1 MMADF
6 NPAFDKM
13 IADEGGYVLHN
24 VAGDTGGMT
33 YAGIAR
39 NKNPN
44 WGGWNLI
51 DHNEINNALLT
62 SFVRAFYKTEFWD
75 RLRGDEVTNQVVAE
89 SVFNF
94 GVNTGL
100 SVAVKLAQLIVGA
113 TPDGA
118 VGNVTLQKFNKV
130 EPEAFK
136 KAYALAK
143 ITRYAD
149 ICNKNR
155 TQSKFLLGWINRTL
169 SGLK

>member
-1 MMADF
+1 MADF

-13 IADEGGYVLHN
+13 IVDEGGYVLHT

-39 NKNPN
+39 NSNPH
-44 WGGWNLI
+44 WPGWNLI
-51 DHNEINNALLT
+51 DNGAIDNPLLT
-62 SFVRAFYKTEFWD
+62 SMVRNFYKVEFWD
-75 RLRGDEVTNQVVAE
+75 RVRGDEITQQVVAE
-89 SVFNF
+89 NLFNF
-94 GVNTGL
+94 GVNTGIK
-100 SVAVKLAQLIVGA
+100 VAVKLAQLIVGA

-118 VGNVTLQKFNKV
+118 VGNVTLQKFNNV

>member
-1 MMADF
+1 MADF

-13 IADEGGYVLHN
+13 IVDEGGYVLHT

-39 NKNPN
+39 NSNPQ
-44 WGGWNLI
+44 WPGWNLI
-51 DHNEINNALLT
+51 DHGAIDNPLLT
-62 SFVRAFYKTEFWD
+62 GMVRNFYKVEFWD
-75 RLRGDEVTNQVVAE
+75 RIRGDELTSQVVAE
-89 SVFNF
+89 NLFNF
-94 GVNTGL
+94 GVNTGIK
-100 SVAVKLAQLIVGA
+100 VAVKLAQLIVGA

-118 VGNVTLQKFNKV
+118 IGDVTMQKFNNV
-130 EPEAFK
+130 EPEAFR

-149 ICNKNR
+149 ICNKNK

-169 SGLK
+169 KGLK

>member
-1 MMADF
+1 MANF
-6 NPAFDKM
+6 EQAFEKM

-44 WGGWNLI
+44 WPGWNLI
-51 DHNEINNALLT
+51 DHEALNNPLL
-62 SFVRAFYKTEFWD
+62 SGMVRNFYKVEFWD
-75 RLRGDEVTNQVVAE
+75 RVRGDEIANQTVAE

-94 GVNTGL
+94 SVNTGMG
-100 SVAVKLAQLIVGA
+100 VAVKLAQLIVGA

-118 VGNVTLQKFNKV
+118 VGENTLQKFNAA

-155 TQSKFLLGWINRTL
+155 TQSKFLLGWVNRTL
-169 SGLK
+169 KGLK

>member
-1 MMADF
+1 MADF
-6 NPAFDKM
+6 NAAFEKM

-44 WGGWNLI
+44 WPGWNLI
-51 DHNEINNALLT
+51 DHEALNNPLLT
-62 SFVRAFYKTEFWD
+62 GMVRNFYKVEFWD
-75 RLRGDEVTNQVVAE
+75 RIRGDEIANQVVAE

-94 GVNTGL
+94 GVNTGMG
-100 SVAVKLAQLIVGA
+100 VAVKLAQLIVGA

-118 VGNVTLQKFNKV
+118 VGEKTVEKFSNV

-155 TQSKFLLGWINRTL
+155 SQSKFLLGWLNRTL
-169 SGLK
+169 KGLK

>member
-1 MMADF
+1 MADF
-6 NPAFDKM
+6 NAAFEKM

-44 WGGWNLI
+44 WPGWNLI
-51 DHNEINNALLT
+51 DHEALNNPLLT
-62 SFVRAFYKTEFWD
+62 GMVRNFYKVEFWD
-75 RLRGDEVTNQVVAE
+75 RIRGDEIANQVVAE

-94 GVNTGL
+94 GVNTGMG
-100 SVAVKLAQLIVGA
+100 VAVKLAQLIVGA

-118 VGNVTLQKFNKV
+118 VGNVTLQKFNNV
-130 EPEAFK
+130 EPESFK

-143 ITRYAD
+143 ITRYTD

-169 SGLK
+169 KGLK

>member
-1 MMADF
+1 MANF
-6 NPAFDKM
+6 EQAFEKM

-39 NKNPN
+39 NKNPQ
-44 WGGWNLI
+44 WPGWKLI
-51 DHNEINNALLT
+51 DNEAINNSLLT
-62 SFVRAFYKTEFWD
+62 GMVRNFYKVEFWD
-75 RLRGDEVTNQVVAE
+75 RVRGDEIANQTVAE
-89 SVFNF
+89 NIFNF
-94 GVNTGL
+94 SVNTGM

-118 VGNVTLQKFNKV
+118 VGEKTLQKFNAV
-130 EPEAFK
+130 ETESFK

-155 TQSKFLLGWINRTL
+155 KQSKFLLGWLNRTL
-169 SGLK
+169 KGLK

>member
-1 MMADF
+1 MADF

>member
-1 MMADF
+1 MANF
-6 NPAFDKM
+6 EQAFEKM
-13 IADEGGYVLHN
+13 IYDEGGYVLHT
-24 VAGDTGGMT
+24 VPGDTGGMT

-44 WGGWNLI
+44 WPGWKLI
-51 DHNEINNALLT
+51 DHETTSNPLL
-62 SFVRAFYKTEFWD
+62 SGMVRNFYKVEFWD
-75 RLRGDEVTNQVVAE
+75 RVRGDEIAQQVVAE
-89 SVFNF
+89 NIFNF

-100 SVAVKLAQLIVGA
+100 GVAVKLAQLIVGA

-118 VGNVTLQKFNKV
+118 VGNVTLQKLNAA
-130 EPEAFK
+130 EPESFR

-149 ICNKNR
+149 ICNRNR

-169 SGLK
+169 KGLK

>member
-1 MMADF
+1 MADF
-6 NPAFDKM
+6 NAAFEKM

-44 WGGWNLI
+44 WPGWNLI
-51 DHNEINNALLT
+51 DHDATSNPLLT
-62 SFVRAFYKTEFWD
+62 GMVRNFYKVEFWD
-75 RLRGDEVTNQVVAE
+75 RIRGDEIANQVVAE

-94 GVNTGL
+94 GVNTGMG
-100 SVAVKLAQLIVGA
+100 VAVKLAQLIVGA

-118 VGNVTLQKFNKV
+118 VGDKTVEKFSNV

-155 TQSKFLLGWINRTL
+155 SQSKFLLGWIQRTL
-169 SGLK
+169 RGLK

>member
-1 MMADF
+1 MANF
-6 NPAFDKM
+6 EQAFEKM
-13 IADEGGYVLHN
+13 IADEGGYVLHTIP
-24 VAGDTGGMT
+24 GDTGGMT

-39 NKNPN
+39 NKNPQWN
-44 WGGWNLI
+44 GWHLI
-51 DHNEINNALLT
+51 DNNQQGAVLT
-62 SFVRAFYKTEFWD
+62 GMVRGFYKTEFWD
-75 RLRGDEVTNQVVAE
+75 RLRGDEIANQTIAE

-94 GVNTGL
+94 GVNTGMG
-100 SVAVKLAQLIVGA
+100 VAVKLAQLIVGA

-118 VGNVTLQKFNKV
+118 VGNVTLQKFNNA
-130 EPEAFK
+130 EPESFK

-169 SGLK
+169 KGLK

>member
-1 MMADF
+1 MAEF
-6 NPAFDKM
+6 NPAFEKV
-13 IADEGGYVLHN
+13 IQEEGGYQLTDIP
-24 VAGDTGGMT
+24 GDRGGQT

-39 NKNPN
+39 NPNPD
-44 WGGWNLI
+44 WAGWQHI
-51 DHNEINNALLT
+51 DRKDFGAATPL
-62 SFVRAFYKTEFWD
+62 VREFYKTHFWD
-75 RLRGDEVTNQVVAE
+75 RIRGDEIANQVVAE

-94 GVNTGL
+94 GVNTGMG
-100 SVAVKLAQLIVGA
+100 VAVKLAQLIVGA

-118 VGNVTLQKFNKV
+118 VGDKTVEKFGNV

-155 TQSKFLLGWINRTL
+155 TQSKFLLGWLNRTL
-169 SGLK
+169 KGLK

>member
-1 MMADF
+1 MADF
-6 NPAFDKM
+6 NAAFEKM

-44 WGGWNLI
+44 WPGWNLI
-51 DHNEINNALLT
+51 DHDATSNPLLT
-62 SFVRAFYKTEFWD
+62 GMVRNFYKVEFWD
-75 RLRGDEVTNQVVAE
+75 RIRGDEIANQVVAE

-94 GVNTGL
+94 GVNTGMG
-100 SVAVKLAQLIVGA
+100 VAVKLAQLIVGA

-118 VGNVTLQKFNKV
+118 VGDKTVEKFSNV
-130 EPEAFK
+130 EPEGFK

-155 TQSKFLLGWINRTL
+155 TQSKFLLGWLNRTL
-169 SGLK
+169 KGLK

>member
-1 MMADF
+1 MANF
-6 NPAFDKM
+6 EQAFEKM
-13 IADEGGYVLHN
+13 IADEGGYVLHTIP
-24 VAGDTGGMT
+24 GDTGGMT

-62 SFVRAFYKTEFWD
+62 SFVRAFYKTDFWD
-75 RLRGDEVTNQVVAE
+75 RLRGDEITNQVVAE

-94 GVNTGL
+94 GVNTGMG
-100 SVAVKLAQLIVGA
+100 VAVKLAQLIVGA

-118 VGNVTLQKFNKV
+118 VGNVTLQKFNNV

-143 ITRYAD
+143 ITRYVD

-155 TQSKFLLGWINRTL
+155 TQSKFLLGWLNRTL
-169 SGLK
+169 KGLK

>member
-1 MMADF
+1 MADF
-6 NPAFDKM
+6 NLAFEKM
-13 IADEGGYVLHN
+13 IADEGGYVLHTIP
-24 VAGDTGGMT
+24 GDTGGMT

-75 RLRGDEVTNQVVAE
+75 RLRGDEVANQVVAE

-118 VGNVTLQKFNKV
+118 VGDKTLQKFNNV
-130 EPEAFK
+130 EPEAFR

-169 SGLK
+169 KGLK

>member
-1 MMADF
+1 MANF
-6 NPAFDKM
+6 EQAFEKM
-13 IADEGGYVLHN
+13 IADEGGYVLHT
-24 VAGDTGGMT
+24 VPGDTGGMT

-62 SFVRAFYKTEFWD
+62 SFVRAFYKTDFWD
-75 RLRGDEVTNQVVAE
+75 RLRGDEITNQVVAE

-94 GVNTGL
+94 GVNTGMG
-100 SVAVKLAQLIVGA
+100 VAVKLAQLIVGA

-118 VGNVTLQKFNKV
+118 VGNVTLQKFNNV

>member
-1 MMADF
+1 MADF
-6 NPAFDKM
+6 NAAFEKM

-39 NKNPN
+39 NKNPD

-51 DHNEINNALLT
+51 DHKEINNSLLT
-62 SFVRAFYKTEFWD
+62 GMVRNFYKVEFWD
-75 RLRGDEVTNQVVAE
+75 RIRGDEIANQVVAE

-94 GVNTGL
+94 GVNTGMG
-100 SVAVKLAQLIVGA
+100 VAVKLAQLIVGA

-118 VGNVTLQKFNKV
+118 VGEKTVEKFSNV

-155 TQSKFLLGWINRTL
+155 SQSKFLLGWIQRTL
-169 SGLK
+169 RGLK

>member
-1 MMADF
+1 MANF
-6 NPAFDKM
+6 EQAFEKM

-24 VAGDTGGMT
+24 IPGDTGGMT

-44 WGGWNLI
+44 WPGWNLI
-51 DHNEINNALLT
+51 DHEATSNPLLT
-62 SFVRAFYKTEFWD
+62 GMVRNFYKTEFWD
-75 RLRGDEVTNQVVAE
+75 RIRGDDIAVQAVAE
-89 SVFNF
+89 NIFNF
-94 GVNTGL
+94 SVNTGL
-100 SVAVKLAQLIVGA
+100 GVAIKLAQLIVGA

-118 VGNVTLQKFNKV
+118 VGDKTLQMFNSV

-149 ICNKNR
+149 ICMKNK
-155 TQSKFLLGWINRTL
+155 TQSKFLLGWVQRTL
-169 SGLK
+169 RGLK

>member
-1 MMADF
+1 MADF
-6 NPAFDKM
+6 NPAFEKM

-44 WGGWNLI
+44 WPGWNLI
-51 DHNEINNALLT
+51 DHEALNNSLLT
-62 SFVRAFYKTEFWD
+62 GMVRNFYKVEFWD
-75 RLRGDEVTNQVVAE
+75 RIRGDEIANQVVAE

-94 GVNTGL
+94 GVNTGMG
-100 SVAVKLAQLIVGA
+100 VAVKLAQLIVGA

-118 VGNVTLQKFNKV
+118 VGEKTVEKFSNV

-155 TQSKFLLGWINRTL
+155 SQSKFLLGWLNRTL
-169 SGLK
+169 KGLK